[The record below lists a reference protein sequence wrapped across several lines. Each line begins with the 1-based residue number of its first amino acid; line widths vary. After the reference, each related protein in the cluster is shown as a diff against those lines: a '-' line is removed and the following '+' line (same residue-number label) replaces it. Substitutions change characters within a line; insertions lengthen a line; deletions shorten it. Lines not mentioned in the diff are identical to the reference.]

1 MTQTPTLTQLLKHA
15 IDNRLLDLHT
25 ALIAKVESYDA
36 AKQQVNVSP
45 ILKRSLPTLDGELA
59 EEQLPMICDV
69 PVLFPRANGFFI
81 SFPIKPGDL
90 VQVIFNEKI
99 GIQGAV
105 AIPGVYADSPLSDAH
120 ENNLVLGKDQGV
132 QIHIDGNKIKLGS
145 DKASEA
151 LAIASKVK
159 AELDKIAAAF
169 NAHTHTGACP
179 TGTVTTTATLNQLD
193 PPGVIG
199 TTKVVAE

>member
-1 MTQTPTLTQLLKHA
+1 MTKTPTLAQLLKQA
-15 IDNRLLDLHT
+15 MNNRLLDMHT
-25 ALIAKVESYDA
+25 ALIAKVESYHIA
-36 AKQQVNVSP
+36 MQQVNVSP
-45 ILKRSLPTLDGELA
+45 VLKRPLPTLDDESA

-99 GIQGAV
+99 GLQGAV

-120 ENNLVLGKDQGV
+120 EKNLVLGKDKGV
-132 QIHIDGNKIKLGS
+132 QIHIDGDKIKLGS

-159 AELDKIAAAF
+159 
-169 NAHTHTGACP
+169 
-179 TGTVTTTATLNQLD
+179 
-193 PPGVIG
+193 
-199 TTKVVAE
+199 